1 MTTVNP
7 LIQAAI
13 SAYNN
18 VSKNTPSTPAEAVQ
32 FQNMVKVNF
41 NKFADMTP
49 SQILSHITDARSN
62 AMRPD
67 IIDRVN
73 IASGAGIIGQSLRK
87 QEDVVRRSLTG
98 NASLQ
103 DVMAATN
110 EASNVI
116 KTATALRS
124 KLFDAMDKIMNMQ
137 I

>member
-7 LIQAAI
+7 TIQAAI

-18 VSKNTPSTPAEAVQ
+18 ISKSTPTTPVEAAQ
-32 FQNMVKVNF
+32 FQDLVKVNF
-41 NKFADMTP
+41 NKFANMTP
-49 SQILSHITDARSN
+49 TQILSHITDARS
-62 AMRPD
+62 ASMRPD

-73 IASGAGIIGQSLRK
+73 IASGAGIVGQSLRK

-103 DVMAATN
+103 DIMAATN
-110 EASNVI
+110 EASNVV
-116 KTATALRS
+116 KTATALRG

>member
-18 VSKNTPSTPAEAVQ
+18 VSKSAPSTPTEAVQ

-41 NKFADMTP
+41 NKFASMTP
-49 SQILSHITDARSN
+49 TQILSHITDVRSN

-73 IASGAGIIGQSLRK
+73 IASGAGIMGQSLRA